1 MNIVHAKLVWNKLR
15 RGYRQAFPWAFI
27 QDSIHD
33 HDTTLNNLQARLKKS
48 NDEVNKI
55 ISES

>member
-1 MNIVHAKLVWNKLR
+1 MNIVHAKLVWNKFKK
-15 RGYRQAFPWAFI
+15 GYKLALPWTFT
-27 QDSIHD
+27 QNSIHD

-48 NDEVNKI
+48 NDDLNKI